1 MGIGMKSVQSVADFL
16 NAKNW
21 VVVDDALEQIVPL
34 GPQWANDNYVVTVNE
49 LYGETRYFL
58 RLGRETGLGLMARL
72 AYEFSVLQAM
82 SRSGMTP
89 RPFYCDESAK
99 VDGEPVGAL
108 LMEFLPGRSMDCAS
122 DWRLAAQTL
131 ARVHAQ
137 PVDSRLIVRERP
149 LVDMCNRC
157 SELVSAIGRYGDPGA
172 AEEAGDSLKALISLA
187 DEARALL
194 ADDALVVT
202 HGTVR
207 ASDFIV
213 DEDGDKGWLIDW
225 ENGAVSSRY
234 ADIGLFMAHA
244 SGLCASGCYG
254 SENDRLGFF
263 EEYVATIGFD
273 MGLDRLAERVAL
285 FERAF
290 MLRAT
295 IEELLA
301 CCSCEGGGEKT
312 E

>member
-1 MGIGMKSVQSVADFL
+1 MGFSMKSVQSVAEFL
-16 NAKNW
+16 NAKKW

-34 GPQWANDNYVVTVNE
+34 GPQWTNDNYVITVSE

-72 AYEFSVLQAM
+72 AYEFTVLQAM

-89 RPFYCDESAK
+89 RPFYCDEIAK
-99 VDGEPVGAL
+99 VDGETVGAL
-108 LMEFLPGRSMDCAS
+108 LMEFLPGRSIDCAS

-137 PVDSRLIVRERP
+137 PVDSRLIVRKRP
-149 LVDMCNRC
+149 LVDMCDHC
-157 SELVSAIGRYGDPGA
+157 SELVSAIGRRGSGA
-172 AEEAGDSLKALISLA
+172 AEEAGASLEALNVLA

-194 ADDALVVT
+194 ADDILVVT
-202 HGTVR
+202 HGAVR

-213 DEDGDKGWLIDW
+213 DEDGDKVWLIDW

-234 ADIGLFMAHA
+234 ADIGLFMAQA
-244 SGLCASGCYG
+244 SGLCASGCFG
-254 SENDRLGFF
+254 SEKERSVFF
-263 EEYVATIGFD
+263 EEYAVTAGLDI
-273 MGLDRLAERVAL
+273 GLDRLAERVAL

-290 MLRAT
+290 VLRAA
-295 IEELLA
+295 IEKLFA
-301 CCSCEGGGEKT
+301 RCSDEGGES